1 MHFQNILVVCVGNIC
16 RSPMAAYFLKQLC
29 PDKKI
34 SSAGISAMVGH
45 PADEKAQQAMQNFG
59 IAMHDHIAQQLNSEL
74 LQKADLILV
83 MSNRQQQ
90 HIERQWPFVKGK
102 IYRLGHWQSTNIAD
116 PYQHDQSVFNESCE
130 LIQRCVN
137 DWKQRI

>member
-1 MHFQNILVVCVGNIC
+1 
-16 RSPMAAYFLKQLC
+16 
-29 PDKKI
+29 
-34 SSAGISAMVGH
+34 MVGH